1 MAWVTRRQRFWRS
14 VQGITIGLVIALA
27 GLALS
32 LSPVELGA
40 LRLSQSRV
48 LGSALAVAGVLVM
61 VSQVMAARRVRR
73 PAPTS

>member
-14 VQGITIGLVIALA
+14 VQGIIIGLAIALA

-40 LRLSQSRV
+40 LRLSQSPV
-48 LGSALAVAGVLVM
+48 LGGALAVAGVLVM
-61 VSQVMAARRVRR
+61 VSQVMAARRARR